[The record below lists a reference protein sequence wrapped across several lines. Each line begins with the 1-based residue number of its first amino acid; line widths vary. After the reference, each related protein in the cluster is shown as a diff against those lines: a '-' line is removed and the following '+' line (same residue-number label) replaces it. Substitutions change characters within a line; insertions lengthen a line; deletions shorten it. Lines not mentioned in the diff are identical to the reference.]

1 MSSDDDTETAATDMS
16 DALDGSAAAGAFG
29 VALGTDASMID
40 IVCDH
45 CGHTAPLAEARAYV
59 QGPGTTLRCAGCAR
73 VVGRVATTPA
83 GTWLSLAGSRSWRL
97 PAR

>member
-1 MSSDDDTETAATDMS
+1 MSIDDNTDMAATDQS
-16 DALDGSAAAGAFG
+16 KVLDGSAAAGAFSA
-29 VALGTDASMID
+29 ALGSDASMID